1 MPALTALPTPDA
13 LHPLDL
19 ALGAAALVCALAA
32 VLGRTRRAATTA
44 FLTLGVVLALVWLR
58 LGSVDVALAEAGLGT
73 AVLAAVLV
81 WVAVRTPEPDGAAP
95 APTGRAGRAALA
107 AVTGAVAVLGIAALW
122 TRAEQAAPAWSGP
135 LATRLPENGVEH
147 GVTAVLLGFRA
158 YDTLLESAVLMLA
171 GLAALAIG
179 TSGGPGLT
187 AVPPR
192 ITGMP
197 ATALRVLAPALLLL
211 GLWLVFAGSS
221 GPGGAFQSGAVFAGL
236 LVLLHLSGVRVPG
249 LRRLLAPALVVG
261 VLVFLAAAVPGVAG
275 SPAWLDWS
283 AGPTFALV
291 LTVELSLTLGI
302 TAGLYA
308 LFLAF
313 EEDPHA

>member
-135 LATRLPENGVEH
+135 LATRLPETGVEH

-221 GPGGAFQSGAVFAGL
+221 GPGT
-236 LVLLHLSGVRVPG
+236 RTP
-249 LRRLLAPALVVG
+249 LVVG

-308 LFLAF
+308 LFLAL

>member
-1 MPALTALPTPDA
+1 MRITQRAVTLTSLQG
-13 LHPLDL
+13 LNRNLES
-19 ALGAAALVCALAA
+19 LGKLQNQLTS
-32 VLGRTRRAATTA
+32 GR
-44 FLTLGVVLALVWLR
+44 LINKP
-58 LGSVDVALAEAGLGT
+58 SDS
-73 AVLAAVLV
+73 
-81 WVAVRTPEPDGAAP
+81 
-95 APTGRAGRAALA
+95 PTGTNKAMQ
-107 AVTGAVAVLGIAALW
+107 

-135 LATRLPENGVEH
+135 LATRLPETGVEH

-249 LRRLLAPALVVG
+249 LRRLLTPALVVG

-308 LFLAF
+308 LFLAL